1 MSEDRAPPRTVIEN
15 IDAVMQLEE
24 QAVAQRSRPDRLSDS
39 IADFVGSLWFVAV
52 HVVALIGWVLLN
64 VGLIPVLG
72 PFDPYPFPFLC
83 MFVSLESVLVSTFV
97 LIKQNRMSWLADQ
110 RAHLDLQVG
119 LLSEREATKILQL
132 LDRVASQLGIEQQV
146 LDGETR
152 ELESVTAVDR
162 LARELHDRR
171 PNSGAQRRR
180 T

>member
-1 MSEDRAPPRTVIEN
+1 MSEDRAPPKTVIDN
-15 IDAVMQLEE
+15 IDAVMRLEDE
-24 QAVAQRSRPDRLSDS
+24 AVAQRSRPDRLSDS

-52 HVVALIGWVLLN
+52 HAVALIVWVLLN
-64 VGLIPVLG
+64 VGLIPVAQ

-119 LLSEREATKILQL
+119 LLAERETTKVLQL
-132 LDRVASQLGIEQQV
+132 LDRIASQLGIEQQV
-146 LDGETR
+146 LDREAR

-162 LARELHDRR
+162 LARELQDRL
-171 PNSGAQRRR
+171 PNGAVQNRRG
-180 T
+180 